1 MGFNGIYDDIPSGN
15 DLRFAIENGPVEI
28 VDLPIDSM
36 VDLSIAKFVG
46 LPGRVDVM
54 IFPWSP
60 WCIFRRPIFD
70 RNSWKW
76 TWDDDNGKWGLW
88 NWVTGEKKNG

>member
-54 IFPWSP
+54 IFP
-60 WCIFRRPIFD
+60 
-70 RNSWKW
+70 
-76 TWDDDNGKWGLW
+76 
-88 NWVTGEKKNG
+88 